1 MNNGFNTTYTFGL
14 LSVLRSSLSDQ
25 NYNFNSK
32 GFSADALIKNMWPFS
47 SGIMLNR
54 DMLHIKDSFTSK

>member
-32 GFSADALIKNMWPFS
+32 GFSADMLIKNM
-47 SGIMLNR
+47 
-54 DMLHIKDSFTSK
+54 